1 MFHDQPI
8 AENAGSKSATLKH
21 SSLFSEGEK
30 VPANNGSGVRE
41 VGQGSIVVMSQHR
54 PVVNAIVV
62 PVTAAI
68 NRVASDLK
76 DATGSVLDRGSAGAS
91 KGLIAGQKSY
101 ESGHQTSHGQ
111 GQTSIQK
118 LKEGKEKGAG
128 QVLDFSSKSG
138 AVPAEKSDAFES
150 VSQGAKVPNGSTT
163 PLDLRGCG

>member
-1 MFHDQPI
+1 MPATDRSVTSKKHIVVQQVTGASGIQIGKDRGMFHDQPI

-30 VPANNGSGVRE
+30 VPANNGSGVHE
-41 VGQGSIVVMSQHR
+41 VGQGSIIVMSQHR

-91 KGLIAGQKSY
+91 KGLNISWTRA
-101 ESGHQTSHGQ
+101 
-111 GQTSIQK
+111 
-118 LKEGKEKGAG
+118 
-128 QVLDFSSKSG
+128 
-138 AVPAEKSDAFES
+138 
-150 VSQGAKVPNGSTT
+150 N
-163 PLDLRGCG
+163 